1 MTKGAPTVLQI
12 VPTLVTGGVER
23 GTVDIA
29 QALTRAGWGSLVASA
44 GGVMV
49 REVERAGGSHI
60 RLPVASKNPL
70 VMRRNVGRIV
80 NLVHLHKVDIL
91 HVRSRAPAWSTLSA
105 AKRTGVPL
113 VTTFHG
119 NYGTSNPLKRWYNS
133 VMVRGDRVIA
143 ISNFIGDQVCSR
155 YGVDP
160 DKIRIIPRGIDTNL
174 FDPAAV
180 TAQRVIQL
188 AERWRLPDDVRVVM
202 LPGRLTR
209 WKGHAVLIDAI
220 ARLNYK
226 SRIRCIIVGSD
237 QGRTRY
243 VRELEKQIARQN
255 LQHTVHIAGDC
266 RDMPAAFMLA
276 DVVVST
282 SVEAEAFGRVIA
294 EAQSMGRPVIATDHG
309 AARETVSH
317 NQTGWLVPPGD
328 ASALA
333 EALQEAL
340 SLEDTARNALAGRV
354 MANVRADY
362 TKELMCDR
370 TMSVYEEMI
379 MEKQGGSD

>member
-1 MTKGAPTVLQI
+1 MKKKVKVLQVI
-12 VPTLVTGGVER
+12 PRLGYGGAE
-23 GTVDIA
+23 TVCYYLSNFLPEKGCVSFIA
-29 QALTRAGWGSLVASA
+29 TS
-44 GGVMV
+44 GGELLKFIDKKKVKLF
-49 REVERAGGSHI
+49 
-60 RLPVASKNPL
+60 RLPVHSKNPIL
-70 VMRRNVGRIV
+70 MLLNAIIITLIIIIYNINIV
-80 NLVHLHKVDIL
+80 

-119 NYGTSNPLKRWYNS
+119 NYGTNNPLKRWYNS
-133 VMVRGDRVIA
+133 VMARGDRVIA
-143 ISNFIGDQVCSR
+143 ISNFIGDQGCSR

-202 LPGRLTR
+202 LPRRLTR

-309 AARETVSH
+309 AARETVAH

-362 TKELMCDR
+362 SKELRCDR
-370 TMSVYEEMI
+370 TMSVYKEMI
-379 MEKQGGSD
+379 TEKQGESD

>member
-1 MTKGAPTVLQI
+1 M
-12 VPTLVTGGVER
+12 
-23 GTVDIA
+23 
-29 QALTRAGWGSLVASA
+29 
-44 GGVMV
+44 
-49 REVERAGGSHI
+49 
-60 RLPVASKNPL
+60 
-70 VMRRNVGRIV
+70 
-80 NLVHLHKVDIL
+80 
-91 HVRSRAPAWSTLSA
+91 
-105 AKRTGVPL
+105 
-113 VTTFHG
+113 
-119 NYGTSNPLKRWYNS
+119 
-133 VMVRGDRVIA
+133 IA

-155 YGVDP
+155 NGVAP
-160 DKIRIIPRGIDTNL
+160 DKIRIIPRGIDTSL

-202 LPGRLTR
+202 LPRRLTR

-309 AARETVSH
+309 AARETVAH

-340 SLEDTARNALAGRV
+340 SLEDTARSALAGRV

-370 TMSVYEEMI
+370 TMSVYKEMI
-379 MEKQGGSD
+379 TEKQGESD